1 MVVFDID
8 GVIADVRHRLVHVQ
22 NRPKDWEAFFR
33 AMTED
38 TPLAD
43 GVRATLAASTQGHRV
58 AYLTGRNERFR
69 QQTQAWLDE
78 HGLPPGPLVM
88 RPDRDR
94 RPARMFK
101 PEALRRLAVG
111 YRIVEVVD
119 DAALLELA
127 YLKAKQ
133 IMLNSPFGVALTKE
147 GMWSALEIPGMQ
159 AAIDLENTEEN
170 RRAYRS
176 LLATTEGLREHISG
190 VILFEETLFQD
201 SSAEAGGRPLVELF
215 QEQGIISGIK
225 VDQGVEPLAG
235 GLSGESWCTGLKG
248 LAERAARYYERG
260 ARFAKWRAVLQI
272 SGSGCPSELAVREN
286 AWGLARY
293 ARTVQEQGLAPI
305 VEPEILMD
313 GDHDITTTAS
323 VQEWVLR
330 TVYEAL
336 ALNGVFLE
344 GSMLKPSMT
353 CAGAACTA
361 QPSAVHDVRA
371 ARSRRYSRQAC
382 CNKSSATCGRPC
394 LSR

>member
-1 MVVFDID
+1 MALDT
-8 GVIADVRHRLVHVQ
+8 
-22 NRPKDWEAFFR
+22 FR
-33 AMTED
+33 DE
-38 TPLAD
+38 
-43 GVRATLAASTQGHRV
+43 LAAT
-58 AYLTGRNERFR
+58 A
-69 QQTQAWLDE
+69 
-78 HGLPPGPLVM
+78 
-88 RPDRDR
+88 
-94 RPARMFK
+94 
-101 PEALRRLAVG
+101 
-111 YRIVEVVD
+111 
-119 DAALLELA
+119 AALAAPGTGLLA
-127 YLKAKQ
+127 ADESTGTIGKR
-133 IMLNSPFGVALTKE
+133 F
-147 GMWSALEIPGMQ
+147 
-159 AAIDLENTEEN
+159 AAIELENSEEN

-176 LLATTEGLREHISG
+176 LLATTEGLSEHISG

-201 SSAEAGGRPLVELF
+201 SSPEAGGGPLVELF
-215 QEQGIISGIK
+215 QKQGIIPGIK

-235 GLSGESWCTGLKG
+235 GMSGESWCTGLKG

-353 CAGAACTA
+353 CAGAACP
-361 QPSAVHDVRA
+361 QPPSADEVGEFTLR
-371 ARSRRYSRQAC
+371 
-382 CNKSSATCGRPC
+382 T
-394 LSR
+394 LSRTVPAAVPAILFLSGGLSEEDATLCLNAINQAAASGYAPWHLGFSFGRALQHSCLKHWGGSDLAAGQAALLARARANGAAAQGTYVPGSEPSDDSSLFVANYSY